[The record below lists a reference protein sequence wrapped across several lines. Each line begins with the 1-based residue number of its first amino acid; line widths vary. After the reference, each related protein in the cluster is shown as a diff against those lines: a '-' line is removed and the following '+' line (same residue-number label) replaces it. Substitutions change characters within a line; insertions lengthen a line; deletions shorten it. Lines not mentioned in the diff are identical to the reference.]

1 MAEAISSDVAREKFS
16 NGRGGEMGVEC
27 GEREDIAEGVKEQ
40 DILATLSAKNDE
52 KELAIVDDDVNVGS
66 RVRGLQER
74 SVSMADQSFS

>member
-1 MAEAISSDVAREKFS
+1 
-16 NGRGGEMGVEC
+16 MGVEC

-66 RVRGLQER
+66 RVRGL
-74 SVSMADQSFS
+74 